1 MIVDIFARAYSR
13 EDARFFGSAIDSSA
27 RFLPS
32 QVPSQ
37 PADLPPGL
45 FSSARSPP
53 SPPPLSRTIFQEISV
68 QYGTAPIHRRAAY
81 ETHVRTR
88 SRGQAETVNP
98 ETRRGR
104 CALLSS
110 LTGQRTPLARARA
123 RAPAPRGC
131 HLLRHWHS
139 EPVGETDRSRSDPF
153 FPRLLL
159 LLVLVFEQAPRGAAR
174 FFLRRFSS
182 ADRNRRAIV
191 TIQLPACRE
200 PRLDLRASSHRTLRS
215 RSGSRRMETSATGL
229 IGLITDS
236 GPRSLV

>member
-1 MIVDIFARAYSR
+1 MIVHIFARARARTR
-13 EDARFFGSAIDSSA
+13 EKTTRFFGSAIDSSA

-37 PADLPPGL
+37 PADLPTGL
-45 FSSARSPP
+45 FSSSPTV
-53 SPPPLSRTIFQEISV
+53 PPPFSPLPGSSRTIFQEISV

-123 RAPAPRGC
+123 SAG
-131 HLLRHWHS
+131 
-139 EPVGETDRSRSDPF
+139 T
-153 FPRLLL
+153 
-159 LLVLVFEQAPRGAAR
+159 AR
-174 FFLRRFSS
+174 MSL
-182 ADRNRRAIV
+182 ATA
-191 TIQLPACRE
+191 LA
-200 PRLDLRASSHRTLRS
+200 LLRASRRNRSIEVRSIFSSPPPPRPRLRAGSERS
-215 RSGSRRMETSATGL
+215 RAFLSAAILKRRW
-229 IGLITDS
+229 
-236 GPRSLV
+236 